1 MGRSHS
7 AAPVVLE
14 LGGGRIQKTALGVL
28 GSLALVEFRVRTLL
42 LIHFKRRISTERPI
56 CSYMP
61 RINVPYFTK
70 LTSLYL
76 ALTEGRE
83 DNLFLLPVQTP
94 PAQCY
99 IALCFPCF
107 AASVRSEEDL
117 GLSLHRFF
125 LFLTN
130 LANPLL
136 SHRASL

>member
-1 MGRSHS
+1 M
-7 AAPVVLE
+7 
-14 LGGGRIQKTALGVL
+14 QKTALGVL
-28 GSLALVEFRVRTLL
+28 GSLALAEFRVRTLL
-42 LIHFKRRISTERPI
+42 LVRFKRRISADII

-61 RINVPYFTK
+61 EINVPYLTK

-76 ALTEGRE
+76 ALIEGRE

-107 AASVRSEEDL
+107 AASVLSEKEL